1 MPLVAL
7 PECLSSK
14 PGGCWHQ
21 LQAEITVQLEL
32 QPLKGTDTLKA
43 AHTAFASRVRR
54 PRLSSLTEAS
64 EGHSF
69 DDLLFMK
76 GEALTGHSRL
86 ALAIPALSY
95 LSGEAGGNC
104 DTGARQSWLPEGTVT
119 AIRPLHS
126 ALVAGC
132 DVGKPPTCNR

>member
-7 PECLSSK
+7 HECLSSK
-14 PGGCWHQ
+14 PGGSWHQ

-69 DDLLFMK
+69 DDQLFVK

-86 ALAIPALSY
+86 PLASPALSY
-95 LSGEAGGNC
+95 QLTTSATAWSGH
-104 DTGARQSWLPEGTVT
+104 
-119 AIRPLHS
+119 RPLS
-126 ALVAGC
+126 PMSRVFLLRSGQ
-132 DVGKPPTCNR
+132 KRQ